1 MDWTL
6 PLNIFEL
13 FFHISNPH
21 QDHGSVEDVVGF
33 KKKKTIAAK
42 VILETKTKFF

>member
-1 MDWTL
+1 MNINTL
-6 PLNIFEL
+6 KPRYN
-13 FFHISNPH
+13 H

-33 KKKKTIAAK
+33 KKKKTIATK